1 MSSFAPLPVS
11 TPHHFEIAENGRGYW
26 VAKDKE
32 GLVGGV
38 FRTEK
43 DALRFALF
51 EVGGNSACVRV
62 LARKPKRRRAAV
74 IHASG

>member
-1 MSSFAPLPVS
+1 MSSFVPLPIL

-32 GLVGGV
+32 GLIGGV

-43 DALRFALF
+43 DAFRFARF
-51 EVGGNSACVRV
+51 EAGGNSARVRV
-62 LARKPKRRRAAV
+62 LARKPKRHRAAV
-74 IHASG
+74 IDAGA